1 MAWTDLTIPPAPVL
15 NGVGTGAAE
24 RQLSAAGSRSV
35 VPLVYGEDRI
45 AGLVLNV
52 LPAAAGSATLL
63 VQLLWCFACDSVSAL
78 KLNDQDLPTG
88 SSVTHYTG
96 NQTTP
101 DASLVAAFASQGITY
116 TAALTGYA
124 YSVVSVP
131 IRSIGSA
138 EFNFAAIIRGRKVY
152 DPRKD
157 STAGGVGSHRFT
169 APSTWEWS
177 DNPTLCL
184 ADYSSSI
191 VYGAG
196 TPIDWTTVPAAA
208 NANDALVGGEARRIV
223 GVSFIK
229 AVEAAEA
236 IETLRAYA
244 GCWVLPGVN
253 GVRLVPDADAASCA
267 SYGHAAGD
275 IAAIQ
280 PLTLR
285 DTSRAPTV
293 VEVIYTDR
301 SKLPWRDASAI
312 AQLPGAGATKPWRL
326 SQVRL
331 PGVARYSQALR
342 EATERLNKLTL
353 CDLSTSVEIYD
364 IGIRH
369 EIGDIIL
376 LSHPLGLDAKAFRVV
391 TPRRTG
397 PGRWQLDV
405 VEHDSAVYSNEV
417 VTAPTVADTSW
428 VSPAGPPAA
437 VTGFTAVPDELGVLL
452 RWDKAPEKDVIG
464 YELRIGGTSW
474 ETALPLAGGIKTV
487 AAGNSYRWLQ
497 PASGT
502 YTLRIKALDSEGMAS
517 TTATVLTPT
526 VTTTKLAGIQ
536 AGATVGAQWGVNING
551 QPSDDAIRNNLI
563 DLGWW
568 KGGASIP
575 WPLNQE
581 VNTLYSTAEISGTIG
596 GPKGVHDV
604 VWYCRE
610 SAGDGQSGGGWDAV
624 NTLTLDPSKTYRFV
638 LPIFKRDGVGGTA
651 YWGVQS
657 NTVCINNT
665 STLAENP
672 YFAYVSRDLML
683 SDRWYLFVGYVYP
696 QGSTGNSND
705 GAGVWD
711 CKTGTKF
718 SDGWNYCH
726 APGGAKGHRAYQY
739 YAGLGSTQLFGRP
752 MVNVVDGTEPSL
764 RECFAASAVLNSAQQ
779 WSDVQGPGRPED
791 SATQNRTYSQDSD
804 PGAVSDGSIW
814 ITSTRSY
821 QRWAGAWRPY
831 VGPGSVGTDLITP
844 GAATTLVEKF
854 MASVEVTGLSFS
866 SNRDSYAV
874 SYSPIGFI
882 AFTPDY
888 TGVANIFVSG
898 VLEIIG
904 TATFFTAGVDR
915 QITAINADI
924 NGDGIAQPED
934 NLAYLDQAQYV
945 EAGMRSSFSSHFAG
959 RLQVA
964 VSAGVPKTVWL
975 YGQKLGIGSATHTL
989 KNIRLGLEG
998 VKR

>member
-35 VPLVYGEDRI
+35 VPLVYGEDRL

-96 NQTTP
+96 SQTTP
-101 DASLVAAFASQGITY
+101 DAALVAAFAAQSITY

-244 GCWVLPGVN
+244 GCWVLPGVY

-267 SYGHAAGD
+267 SYSHATGD

-280 PLTLR
+280 PLALR
-285 DTSRAPTV
+285 DTSRAPTA

-312 AQLPGAGATKPWRL
+312 AQLPGAGTTKPWRL

-464 YELRIGGTSW
+464 YELRVGGTSW

-526 VTTTKLAGIQ
+526 VTSTKLAGIE
-536 AGATVGAQWGVNING
+536 AGATVGAQWGVNIDGKPADSALLNSYAALG
-551 QPSDDAIRNNLI
+551 QNLLANSDQMVCTWATEYNPLGAVVAMGPVHSSTVDGWSTGDWVLAGGSTKGVAVKQQGSVAGGETATAFDLYPLGTRQESSVACAPGDRFFASVYLQTQHCYAEVYLRFYAIDGSNLANFGSGLVA
-563 DLGWW
+563 DSGY
-568 KGGASIP
+568 A
-575 WPLNQE
+575 
-581 VNTLYSTAEISGTIG
+581 NTLAAHSRAVAFGTAPAGAVSVVLMVRKYNTRTGVDSHLWLAAPQISPANLEQVQA
-596 GPKGVHDV
+596 GP
-604 VWYCRE
+604 Y
-610 SAGDGQSGGGWDAV
+610 QSGPPAKLGQLGYTGDLNATR
-624 NTLTLDPSKTYRFV
+624 NLTY
-638 LPIFKRDGVGGTA
+638 
-651 YWGVQS
+651 
-657 NTVCINNT
+657 
-665 STLAENP
+665 
-672 YFAYVSRDLML
+672 
-683 SDRWYLFVGYVYP
+683 
-696 QGSTGNSND
+696 
-705 GAGVWD
+705 
-711 CKTGTKF
+711 
-718 SDGWNYCH
+718 
-726 APGGAKGHRAYQY
+726 YQD
-739 YAGLGSTQLFGRP
+739 T
-752 MVNVVDGTEPSL
+752 
-764 RECFAASAVLNSAQQ
+764 
-779 WSDVQGPGRPED
+779 
-791 SATQNRTYSQDSD
+791 D
-804 PGAVSDGSIW
+804 PGAASDGSIW

-844 GAATTLVEKF
+844 GAATALVEKF
-854 MASVEVTGLSFS
+854 IASVEVTGLSFS

-904 TATFFTAGVDR
+904 TATFATAGVDR